1 MLKNKLNSLEKKLN
15 LLFKNKDLLLNVFI
29 HRSYLNEHKNFYLS
43 SNEKLEF
50 LGDSVLSLITTL
62 YLYQN
67 YPRLTE
73 GISSDIKST
82 IVCAESLYQAAVNLN
97 LGEYLFLSKGEEKS
111 GGRKNLNILADS
123 FEALIGAIFLEF
135 GFETSYK
142 FVKKYLFQ
150 DKLDYIIKN
159 KLYQSAKSQLQEYT
173 QAKYKNIPQY
183 ELIETVGPEHNR
195 LFKIKALIN
204 KKEVAYGQGRSK
216 KDAEENAAKNALKKI
231 KSLL

>member
-123 FEALIGAIFLEF
+123 FEALIAAIFLEF

-183 ELIETVGPEHNR
+183 ELIESTGPEHNR
-195 LFKIKALIN
+195 VFKIKVLIN